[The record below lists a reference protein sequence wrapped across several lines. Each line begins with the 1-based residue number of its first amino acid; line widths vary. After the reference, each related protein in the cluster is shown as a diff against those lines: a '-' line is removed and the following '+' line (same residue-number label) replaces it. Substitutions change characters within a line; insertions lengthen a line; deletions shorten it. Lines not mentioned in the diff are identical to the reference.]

1 MVTWNVVYIG
11 VSLAAF
17 FFRGGRFHF
26 DETGGP
32 SLILQGYR
40 ILHKDPFT
48 KLPLFF
54 MGMVM
59 GSKALI
65 DHANFSAR
73 PDDAEVRKARL
84 LMRIAADGLF
94 FIFALAFL
102 GLQLLSF
109 FAFWEHM
116 GLWIRL
122 YVRSCADDTHSGYI
136 DILSTVIESSDEMD

>member
-1 MVTWNVVYIG
+1 MYTG
-11 VSLAAF
+11 TSLAAF

-26 DETGGP
+26 DDNGEA
-32 SLILQGYR
+32 SKIWQGYR
-40 ILHKDPFT
+40 ILHFDPFT

-65 DHANFSAR
+65 DHADFSAR
-73 PDDAEVRKARL
+73 PDDADVRKARL

-94 FIFALAFL
+94 FMFALAFL
-102 GLQLLSF
+102 GLQLPSF

-122 YVRSCADDTHSGYI
+122 YVRSCADDTHSGWI
-136 DILSTVIESSDEMD
+136 DIHSIVIESSEDMD